1 MKIMPKWVLLVVIFY
16 GCIVWNAYSSDNVYR
31 TETYNLYINGKMAQW
46 IEVINQMDANPSQ
59 TTQLQ
64 MQTLQYYY
72 GVIGHFIDKKQ
83 NDKASQALKKA
94 DSLLTVVEKKLP
106 EDPVVFGLKSNFIG
120 FRIAL
125 SPLKATVL
133 FRGMLKNA
141 NKAIEGGKDNA
152 FVNVLYANILFYM
165 PNMFG
170 GDNNKALDCYKQ
182 ALSIMEQTPGETT
195 DNWLYIQTKIS
206 VGLVNEK
213 MENFEAAEQQ
223 FQQLMEIEPRYMY
236 VKDVLY
242 PRLLEKKREKN
253 GTN

>member
-1 MKIMPKWVLLVVIFY
+1 MLFVIFN
-16 GCIVWNAYSSDNVYR
+16 GCIVSYAYSSDNDVYKV
-31 TETYNLYINGKMAQW
+31 ETFDLYVSGKMAQW
-46 IEVINQMDANPSQ
+46 VDVIAQMEANPSQ
-59 TTQLQ
+59 TSQLQ
-64 MQTLQYYY
+64 IQTLQYYY

-83 NDKASQALKKA
+83 NDKASQILKKA

-125 SPLKATVL
+125 SPVKAAVL

-141 NKAIEGGKDNA
+141 NKAIEKGKDNA
-152 FVNVLYANILFYM
+152 FANILYANIMFYM

-182 ALSIMEQTPGETT
+182 ALSIMERTPEEIT
-195 DNWLYIQTKIS
+195 DNWLYIQAMIS
-206 VGLVNEK
+206 IALVNEK
-213 MENFEAAEQQ
+213 MGNYDVSEQMLLQ
-223 FQQLMEIEPRYMY
+223 VMEIEPRYTY

-242 PRLLEKKREKN
+242 PRLLGKKKN
-253 GTN
+253 STN